1 MKQER
6 IIDSA
11 QRAEL
16 LRLGGE
22 LDHRVGDL
30 LQVVK
35 PDTYRHHG
43 RDLWLT
49 EVFGNVLHDVIA

>member
-1 MKQER
+1 VKQER

-16 LRLGGE
+16 LRPGGE
-22 LDHRVGDL
+22 LDLRVGDL

-43 RDLWLT
+43 RDLWQT
-49 EVFGNVLHDVIA
+49 DVFGNKLHDVIP